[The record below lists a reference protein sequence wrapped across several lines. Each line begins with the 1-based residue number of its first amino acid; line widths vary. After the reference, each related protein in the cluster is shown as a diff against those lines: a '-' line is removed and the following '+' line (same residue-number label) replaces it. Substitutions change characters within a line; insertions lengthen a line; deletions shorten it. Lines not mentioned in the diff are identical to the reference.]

1 MVDAQEQT
9 LIQKQLAASVKL
21 IQEAEQLL
29 HMSSK
34 NITPETAN
42 NRATTLLLSAIARLL
57 ALQAAKEAHIL
68 SQTVF

>member
-1 MVDAQEQT
+1 
-9 LIQKQLAASVKL
+9 
-21 IQEAEQLL
+21 
-29 HMSSK
+29 MSSK